1 MPEVQFLSPEVI
13 NQIRESSNEA
23 AFAIRKL
30 TGWGDWTGIAEGD
43 SWFDY
48 PPSYLEDPKKGD
60 LINQLNLKPN
70 AQGNRKMFNILRIAQ
85 AGDTLENMV
94 YGTEV
99 DDNFLPE
106 KSQFEKAL
114 RLIDKYQPD
123 FFLFSGGGNDIA
135 ATELVTFLNHA
146 ESKLGSRRES
156 QINYV
161 VNEVFR
167 EIFAYLF
174 EQVLL
179 LKPDLHIF
187 THGYGHPIPDGRPVA
202 RIADYNFFGPWLLPT
217 FAKKRINDLNESK
230 QIMKELIDAFNEM
243 LIDLTQQESFKEQVH
258 HLDLRTL
265 IQSDLSNYQEDW
277 ENELHLTVRGYE
289 KVANK
294 FSEVIIQE
302 ISRNR

>member
-1 MPEVQFLSPEVI
+1 MFKNCGQYLVSTT
-13 NQIRESSNEA
+13 
-23 AFAIRKL
+23 AI
-30 TGWGDWTGIAEGD
+30 TEE
-43 SWFDY
+43 
-48 PPSYLEDPKKGD
+48 PSYLEDPKKGD

-161 VNEVFR
+161 VNEVFQ

-174 EQVLL
+174 EQVLTPAQSRWCEGTSMI
-179 LKPDLHIF
+179 LK
-187 THGYGHPIPDGRPVA
+187 
-202 RIADYNFFGPWLLPT
+202 
-217 FAKKRINDLNESK
+217 K
-230 QIMKELIDAFNEM
+230 MEL
-243 LIDLTQQESFKEQVH
+243 
-258 HLDLRTL
+258 
-265 IQSDLSNYQEDW
+265 
-277 ENELHLTVRGYE
+277 
-289 KVANK
+289 
-294 FSEVIIQE
+294 FS
-302 ISRNR
+302 ISWSS